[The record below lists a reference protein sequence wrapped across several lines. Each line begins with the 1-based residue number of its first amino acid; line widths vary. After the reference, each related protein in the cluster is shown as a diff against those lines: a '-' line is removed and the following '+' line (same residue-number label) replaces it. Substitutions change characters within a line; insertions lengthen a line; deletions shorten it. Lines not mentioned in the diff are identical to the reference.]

1 MTARNTA
8 YLWLICYHR
17 SSLPLSC
24 FSSCSCVHYGSCTG
38 TAGRVCGAV
47 VRWRGLQVL
56 VPSHGAQHLW
66 LCSSMASISPFI
78 FYFFMTKGERNT
90 PKGSF
95 ARGFHF
101 FGRIVDQQ
109 GGMEKLLAFLP
120 SDPLVPWDSPLA
132 GAKGAHIHSHPFSF
146 VQSTQ
151 RGREGSVGGLEP
163 FTELEVARSPLCPLV
178 QDSHSFIL
186 VLFFQGSDAL
196 SLHAPRVFGVY
207 GFVLSF
213 GSLLGTRCVLAW
225 RRMAHVVFLLPELHS
240 RCLWLQQFRCL
251 GEAQQRQDLK
261 LTDLVNWKSELE
273 NVAAL

>member
-1 MTARNTA
+1 M
-8 YLWLICYHR
+8 W
-17 SSLPLSC
+17 
-24 FSSCSCVHYGSCTG
+24 
-38 TAGRVCGAV
+38 GAV
-47 VRWRGLQVL
+47 
-56 VPSHGAQHLW
+56 
-66 LCSSMASISPFI
+66 
-78 FYFFMTKGERNT
+78 TDT
-90 PKGSF
+90 
-95 ARGFHF
+95 
-101 FGRIVDQQ
+101 GRIHQ
-109 GGMEKLLAFLP
+109 
-120 SDPLVPWDSPLA
+120 
-132 GAKGAHIHSHPFSF
+132 AKQ
-146 VQSTQ
+146 VK
-151 RGREGSVGGLEP
+151 P
-163 FTELEVARSPLCPLV
+163 FTELEVARSPLCPLE

-225 RRMAHVVFLLPELHS
+225 RRMAHVVFLLPELRS

>member
-1 MTARNTA
+1 MAHLLPPQLPPPVLLLLMQLCP
-8 YLWLICYHR
+8 LWVVHR
-17 SSLPLSC
+17 HSWTCLWSC
-24 FSSCSCVHYGSCTG
+24 GQLEGAPGPCPFPRCSALV
-38 TAGRVCGAV
+38 AV
-47 VRWRGLQVL
+47 LLRG
-56 VPSHGAQHLW
+56 
-66 LCSSMASISPFI
+66 
-78 FYFFMTKGERNT
+78 FYFSLYILFFYDKGRKEHTKGQLCC
-90 PKGSF
+90 
-95 ARGFHF
+95 GFHF

-120 SDPLVPWDSPLA
+120 SDPPVPWDSPLA

-146 VQSTQ
+146 GQSTE